1 MSVWNHNIHA
11 IILFGYLISKLQPII
26 QVNLSL
32 EYYTNLQRKVVEDD
46 AKDKLNVRDAIYG
59 AK

>member
-1 MSVWNHNIHA
+1 M
-11 IILFGYLISKLQPII
+11 YLISKLQPII

-59 AK
+59 AKYFLKGISYFITQQN

>member
-1 MSVWNHNIHA
+1 MA
-11 IILFGYLISKLQPII
+11 IILFGLLISKLQPII